1 MAEKRDCTEFV
12 ENNLYINL
20 FRWKIILLKMS
31 TKNFKGLQS
40 QVNIEETKKTKNK
53 TTKHHKE
60 WATHSTL
67 KAQHWSM
74 QLLAKLRFWYPS

>member
-40 QVNIEETKKTKNK
+40 QVNIEETKKTKKQNK
-53 TTKHHKE
+53 TPQRMGDSFNT
-60 WATHSTL
+60 
-67 KAQHWSM
+67 
-74 QLLAKLRFWYPS
+74 